1 TAFLVAVGILM
12 GATEAATVSASVRVS
27 YFNSASNETVSQQ
40 CKSGVYGFNSPLRS
54 ARGAVAV
61 PHGGSLQ
68 ACDPNTTFSTAE
80 PQWVALIERGNC
92 TFAEKIH
99 VAAERGAAAA
109 VIFNTA
115 AEGNRTFPMFH
126 AGAGSIVAIMISSLE
141 GMEILRRIESG
152 LKVDMAIEVE
162 KKHGPLMNF
171 YSILFLSESLIV
183 LAAVIMGYSIFYY
196 TQRFRISRAQEGE
209 CELREVFLNS

>member
-1 TAFLVAVGILM
+1 MICRQMYAITTAFLAVVGILM

-115 AEGNRTFPMFH
+115 AEGNRTFAMFH
-126 AGAGSIVAIMISSLE
+126 A
-141 GMEILRRIESG
+141 
-152 LKVDMAIEVE
+152 
-162 KKHGPLMNF
+162 
-171 YSILFLSESLIV
+171 
-183 LAAVIMGYSIFYY
+183 
-196 TQRFRISRAQEGE
+196 
-209 CELREVFLNS
+209 